1 MTHEEAQ
8 TRDMAEAYVNGRLT
22 AAESDAF
29 EEHFFGCAECW
40 DDVEAQRKLRA
51 GVREWKPPVQA
62 ASSARWQWAFAVAAC
77 ALAGFVSWAMLFEI
91 PRLKLEVTRA
101 LHVVPPPAEKVEVPV
116 VMAQANLPV
125 LMLEASRADT
135 ATSIAM
141 PAGTAQFALWLDA
154 PAGGGKPF
162 RLEITGAGGTAVATL
177 AGLTPNAQGAL
188 TGSLPAAQVPPG
200 SYTARLFGANGV
212 LAGEYRFAVKR

>member
-8 TRDMAEAYVNGRLT
+8 SRELAEAYVNGRLT

-29 EEHFFGCAECW
+29 EEHFFGCSECW
-40 DDVEAQRKLRA
+40 DDVETQRKLRA
-51 GVREWKPPVQA
+51 GVREWTPAV
-62 ASSARWQWAFAVAAC
+62 ASSGRYWQWAFAAAAC
-77 ALAGFVSWAMLFEI
+77 ALVGFVSWAMLFEI
-91 PRLKLEVTRA
+91 PRLKLEVARA
-101 LHVVPPPAEKVEVPV
+101 LHVTPPPAEKVEVPV

-135 ATSIAM
+135 ATAFGL
-141 PAGTAQFALWLDA
+141 PAGAAQFAIWLEA
-154 PAGGGKPF
+154 PAGGGRPF
-162 RLEITGAGGTAVATL
+162 RLEITGAGGAGVATL

-200 SYTARLFGANGV
+200 RYTARLFGANGA
-212 LAGEYRFAVKR
+212 LAGEYKFEIKR

>member
-8 TRDMAEAYVNGRLT
+8 AREMAEAYVNGRLA

-40 DDVEAQRKLRA
+40 NDVETQRKLRA
-51 GVREWKPPVQA
+51 GVREWTPAVA
-62 ASSARWQWAFAVAAC
+62 RSGTRWQWAFAAAAC
-77 ALAGFVSWAMLFEI
+77 ALIGFVSWAMLFEI
-91 PRLKLEVTRA
+91 PRLKLEVERA

-135 ATSIAM
+135 ATAFAL
-141 PAGTAQFALWLDA
+141 PAGVAQFALWLDA
-154 PAGGGKPF
+154 PVGGGGPF
-162 RLEITGAGGTAVATL
+162 RLEITGAGGAAVATL
-177 AGLTPNAQGAL
+177 GGLTANAQGAL
-188 TGSLPAAQVPPG
+188 TGSLPATQVPPG
-200 SYTARLFGANGV
+200 QYTARLFGANGG
-212 LAGEYRFAVKR
+212 LAGEFKFAVKR